1 MGSSALEDTDLEAYV
16 RQQLEGLSVEPH
28 VEQHLRV
35 VHVVGQL
42 SRRREVAEGDH
53 LFGAVDDHRLV
64 DVGTS
69 WFRLLLQNVG
79 TPKKIIKKN
88 S

>member
-1 MGSSALEDTDLEAYV
+1 MW
-16 RQQLEGLSVEPH
+16 QQLEGLSVEPH

-42 SRRREVAEGDH
+42 RRRREVAEGDH

-64 DVGTS
+64 DVGPS
-69 WFRLLLQNVG
+69 WFRLFLQDTRTSRKVFEN
-79 TPKKIIKKN
+79 K